1 MFSVHYR
8 KQLNLAEESL
18 EASTNAVRRVG
29 DFAERL
35 ASATGGTANM
45 TAIAAELVTT
55 ATEAFNDD
63 LNAPEAMGALFEF
76 IRMVNAELDAGGDDR
91 AGLASAREAFAL
103 VNGVLDIVPG
113 EAEIDDALGAWVEER
128 LAARREARARRDF
141 AAADA
146 IRGELDGKGIAIEDT
161 PQGTRWKKVR

>member
-18 EASTNAVRRVG
+18 EASSNAVRRVG

-35 ASATGGTANM
+35 AAASGGTANKS
-45 TAIAAELVTT
+45 TIAAQLQRS
-55 ATEAFNDD
+55 AIDAFNDD
-63 LNAPEAMGALFEF
+63 LNAPEAMAALFEF
-76 IRMVNAELDAGGDDR
+76 IRLINAELDVGGSEA
-91 AGLASAREAFAL
+91 AGLDAARKAFAL

-113 EAEIDDALGAWVEER
+113 EREVDEELAEWVEGR
-128 LAARREARARRDF
+128 LMARREARSRRDF